1 MNFHWRHRS
10 HLEGCRR
17 NQLFCTARNNLQLP
31 MQLSVLGHLMGKV
44 TDVAVARIESAS
56 SNQLFQFDP
65 SHCCMKY
72 VDAVVGWLNS

>member
-1 MNFHWRHRS
+1 
-10 HLEGCRR
+10 
-17 NQLFCTARNNLQLP
+17 

-56 SNQLFQFDP
+56 NNQLFQFGP

>member
-1 MNFHWRHRS
+1 
-10 HLEGCRR
+10 
-17 NQLFCTARNNLQLP
+17 
-31 MQLSVLGHLMGKV
+31 MQLSVLGHLLGKV